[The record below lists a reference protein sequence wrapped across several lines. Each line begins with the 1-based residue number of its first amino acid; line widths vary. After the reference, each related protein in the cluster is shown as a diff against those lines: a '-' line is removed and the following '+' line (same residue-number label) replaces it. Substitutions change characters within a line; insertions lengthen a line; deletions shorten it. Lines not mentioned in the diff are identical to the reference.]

1 MDIREAVKNR
11 LLYYLGVRRWSM
23 RKLAMESGLSPST
36 LKSIL
41 YGNSLNPGIVTIKIL
56 CDGLGV
62 TISEFFDCDEFKN
75 LPQELK

>member
-1 MDIREAVKNR
+1 MGIYDAVKNR
-11 LLYYLGVRRWSM
+11 LLYYLGVKRWSV
-23 RKLAMESGLSPST
+23 RKLAAASGVSAST

-62 TISEFFDCDEFKN
+62 TIAEFFDCDEFKN

>member
-1 MDIREAVKNR
+1 MGIYGAVKNR
-11 LLYYLGVRRWSM
+11 LLYYLGIKRWSV
-23 RKLAMESGLSPST
+23 RKLAAESGVSAST

-41 YGNSLNPGIVTIKIL
+41 YGNSLNPGIVTIKML

-62 TISEFFDCDEFKN
+62 TIIEFFDCDEFKN

>member
-1 MDIREAVKNR
+1 MGINEAVKNR
-11 LLYYLGVRRWSM
+11 LLYYLGIKRWSV

-41 YGNSLNPGIVTIKIL
+41 YGNSLNPGVVTIKIL

-62 TISEFFDCDEFKN
+62 TISEFFDCDEFKT